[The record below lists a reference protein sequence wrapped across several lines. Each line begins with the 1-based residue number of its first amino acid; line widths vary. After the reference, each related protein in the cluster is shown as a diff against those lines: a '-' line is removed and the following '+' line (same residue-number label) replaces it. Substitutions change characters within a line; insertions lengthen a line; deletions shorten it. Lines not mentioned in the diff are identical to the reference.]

1 MPFLT
6 FCRCES
12 YAGAYAGAKLGI
24 AQMGD
29 VGVVIF
35 QRGAKEGLLYLTGCE
50 SDTMIVMVRSLPFI
64 SRALPGQRS
73 PGFSLEVKS

>member
-1 MPFLT
+1 ML
-6 FCRCES
+6 
-12 YAGAYAGAKLGI
+12 GLIAGAKLVI

-50 SDTMIVMVRSLPFI
+50 SDTMIVMARSLPFI
-64 SRALPGQRS
+64 SRALPGHMS
-73 PGFSLEVKS
+73 PRFSLEVKS